1 MLQNKIVFNQSSVSF
16 EITGLPDYS
25 NNENRDQISII
36 SQWKLTIID
45 KPLIEGNYEHLV
57 SFIDAFYSYTNFLI
71 NNDIAYYE
79 SKLIDIKTENLCT
92 HNILLKSSKPGV
104 KPLNLKIGNS
114 VLADIV
120 NCFDQFNTSNKVQ
133 KFRSKIL
140 INRSNRKFSNLINKD
155 KIYKTLMPR
164 FISLCSLFLFCSS
177 FIYFYNQDDNK
188 ENNYYK
194 NSKIS
199 P

>member
-16 EITGLPDYS
+16 EITGLPDFS
-25 NNENRDQISII
+25 IDENKDQISII
-36 SQWKLTIID
+36 SQWKLTIIN

-57 SFIDAFYSYTNFLI
+57 SFIDAFYSYTNLLI
-71 NNDIAYYE
+71 NNDIACYE
-79 SKLIDIKTENLCT
+79 SKLIDIRTENLCT
-92 HNILLKSSKPGV
+92 HNILLKSTKPGV
-104 KPLNLKIGNS
+104 KPLSLNIGNS
-114 VLADIV
+114 VLTDIL

-155 KIYKTLMPR
+155 KIYKTLMPP
-164 FISLCSLFLFCSS
+164 FISLFSLFLFCSS

-188 ENNYYK
+188 ENTYYK

>member
-1 MLQNKIVFNQSSVSF
+1 MKLLVCQDFSIDENKININIQRKLNH
-16 EITGLPDYS
+16 ITH
-25 NNENRDQISII
+25 
-36 SQWKLTIID
+36 

-155 KIYKTLMPR
+155 KIYKTLCLLLYLYSP
-164 FISLCSLFLFCSS
+164 FFYSFFYLFLQSR
-177 FIYFYNQDDNK
+177 
-188 ENNYYK
+188 
-194 NSKIS
+194 
-199 P
+199 